1 MGNTNKAKKLAKKL
15 TEAQQQ
21 ALEKLKSFLR
31 SNHTFF
37 RLSGYAGTGKSF
49 LICHLIEWL
58 DSLDFEFVI
67 AAPTNKAAKSLMQV
81 AMSMGLNIDVK
92 TVAQLLGQQP
102 EINEETGIEEFTSPG
117 EAEFDDYDVVIID
130 EFSMINRSNFEEIV
144 QAIALTLN
152 TKVIF
157 VGDEAQLPPVKEQQP
172 MVAISD
178 YIDDTATLNEI
189 VRYEGEIAVVAEKIR
204 SNQQYS
210 RRMYPFQSSVDQTVV
225 CQPRKEWLETVTQY
239 FKSDD
244 YQTNPDYARLL
255 VWRNKTAAS
264 ANRFVRS
271 RLWGKDAP
279 IFVPGD
285 RLISRKPLFRPRP
298 GQKGKNKWGILINNS
313 EECSVT
319 DQPTIKQLSF
329 DKTAY
334 QYRSVPVKTD
344 TGFEVNLTI
353 LTEQGERLRNEQ
365 IKSYVEKKQWQK
377 YFDLSRTFDD
387 ITYAYSLTV
396 HKAQGSSIDYVFLDT
411 EDLYGCPDLQK
422 ILYTALTR
430 AKTRVFIPT

>member
-1 MGNTNKAKKLAKKL
+1 MAKTANKSAQKL

-21 ALEKLKSFLR
+21 VLEKLKTFLR

-58 DSLDFEFVI
+58 DSFDFEFVI

-92 TVAQLLGQQP
+92 TVAQLLGQKP

-130 EFSMINRSNFEEIV
+130 EFSMINRNNFEEIV
-144 QAIALTLN
+144 QAIALTIH

-189 VRYEGEIAVVAEKIR
+189 VRYEGEIAIVAEKIR

-210 RRMYPFQSSVDQTVV
+210 RQMYPFQSSEDQTVV

-244 YQTNPDYARLL
+244 YKTNPDYARLL

-298 GQKGKNKWGILINNS
+298 GQKGKNKWGVLINNS

-319 DQPTIKQLSF
+319 DLPTIKQLSF
-329 DKTAY
+329 DKIAY

-344 TGFEVNLTI
+344 TGFEVNLSV

-387 ITYAYSLTV
+387 VTYAYSLTV
-396 HKAQGSSIDYVFLDT
+396 HKAQGSGIDYVFLDT
-411 EDLYGCPDLQK
+411 EDLQGCPDLQK

-430 AKTRVFIPT
+430 AKMRVFIPI

>member
-1 MGNTNKAKKLAKKL
+1 MAKTANKSAKKL

-21 ALEKLKSFLR
+21 ALKKLKSFLR

-178 YIDDTATLNEI
+178 CIDDTATLNEI
-189 VRYEGEIAVVAEKIR
+189 VRYEGEIAIVAEKIR

-210 RRMYPFQSSVDQTVV
+210 RRMYPFQSSEDQTVV
-225 CQPRKEWLETVTQY
+225 CQPRKQWLETVTQY

-244 YQTNPDYARLL
+244 YQSNPDYARLL

-298 GQKGKNKWGILINNS
+298 GQKGKNKWGVLINNS

-329 DKTAY
+329 DKIAY

-344 TGFEVNLTI
+344 TGFEVNLSI

-387 ITYAYSLTV
+387 VTYAYSLTV
-396 HKAQGSSIDYVFLDT
+396 HKAQGSSIEYVFLDT
-411 EDLYGCPDLQK
+411 EDLHGCPDLQK

-430 AKTRVFIPT
+430 AKMKVFIPT

>member
-1 MGNTNKAKKLAKKL
+1 MGNTNKAKKLANKL

-298 GQKGKNKWGILINNS
+298 GQKGKNKWGVLINNS

-329 DKTAY
+329 DKIAY

-344 TGFEVNLTI
+344 AGFEVNLSI

-411 EDLYGCPDLQK
+411 EDLHGCPDLQK

-430 AKTRVFIPT
+430 AKMRVFIPM

>member
-1 MGNTNKAKKLAKKL
+1 MAKTANKSAKKL

-31 SNHTFF
+31 SNHTCF

-58 DSLDFEFVI
+58 DSFDFEFVI

-144 QAIALTLN
+144 QAIALTIQ

-189 VRYEGEIAVVAEKIR
+189 VRYEGEIAIVAEKIR

-210 RRMYPFQSSVDQTVV
+210 RRMYPFQSSEDQTVV

-244 YQTNPDYARLL
+244 YKTNPDYARLL

-298 GQKGKNKWGILINNS
+298 GQKGKNKWGVLINNS

-329 DKTAY
+329 DKIAY

-344 TGFEVNLTI
+344 TGFEVNLSV

-387 ITYAYSLTV
+387 VTYAYSLTV
-396 HKAQGSSIDYVFLDT
+396 HKAQGSGIDYVFLDT
-411 EDLYGCPDLQK
+411 EDLHGCPDLQK

-430 AKTRVFIPT
+430 AKIRVFIPT